1 MSQAQTLGS
10 DQADTQSQALG
21 QRPWLEFWGTYAVA
35 FLVAVSVAILLPTGP
50 SRLGVSVTTYV
61 RIYSVLGFVATLSG
75 ILGGLA
81 LFRSFRQLGS
91 REQAEGP

>member
-1 MSQAQTLGS
+1 MAMPQAQALGS

-21 QRPWLEFWGTYAVA
+21 QRKTWLELWGTYAIA

-61 RIYSVLGFVATLSG
+61 LIYSALGLVATLSG

-81 LFRSFRQLGS
+81 LFRSFR
-91 REQAEGP
+91 

>member
-1 MSQAQTLGS
+1 MAMPQAQALGS

-21 QRPWLEFWGTYAVA
+21 QRKTWLEFWGTYAVA

-50 SRLGVSVTTYV
+50 HRLGVSVTTYV
-61 RIYSVLGFVATLSG
+61 LIYSALGFVATLSG

-81 LFRSFRQLGS
+81 LFRSFRQPGS
-91 REQAEGP
+91 SRA